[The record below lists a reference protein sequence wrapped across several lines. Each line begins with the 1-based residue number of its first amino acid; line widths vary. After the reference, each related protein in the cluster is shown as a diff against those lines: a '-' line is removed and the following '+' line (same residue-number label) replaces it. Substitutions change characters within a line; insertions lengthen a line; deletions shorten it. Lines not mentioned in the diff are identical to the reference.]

1 MQVVPQTPVPQ
12 DAVSLETLTLDV
24 TGMKCAGCVQAVE
37 RQLMQQPGVRSACV
51 NLVTAVAAVEY
62 EQGTVNGAQLAEKL
76 TESGF
81 PSQLRSPEN
90 LSNSSISPQ
99 QRYQQELK
107 AHQKELAIAASLLLL
122 SFTGH
127 GFQHLPLLSS
137 MAFHAGLAT
146 LALLF
151 PGRAIILEGARGLWK
166 NSPNMNSLVGLG
178 AIAAYTTSMIALLF
192 PQTGWECFFDEPVM
206 LLGFILL
213 GRTLEARARSQAA
226 ADLSALLALQPKR
239 AHLIPVGANT
249 DETAVDIAAETVKV
263 GEWLRV
269 LPGEKFPVD
278 GRVVGG
284 ETTVNESMITGE
296 AIPVAKQMGDFVSA
310 GTVNE
315 SGRVTLETTRV
326 GSDTTLG
333 QIIQWVETAQT
344 RKAPIQQLADTIAGY
359 FVYGIMTIA
368 TLTFLFWQLVGV
380 QLWPHVLTT
389 GETVY
394 SPVLLSLK
402 LAIAVLVIACPCAL
416 GLATPTAILVGTG
429 IGAKQGILIKGGQAL
444 QQLNSIDLIGFD
456 KTGTLTQGRPRVT
469 DCIPNPELGWTAV
482 SGAFQRNRLLGIAA
496 AVEQGTNHPL
506 ARAILDAAQER
517 ELVLPPAANFQTFP
531 GYGVQAWVE
540 QQRVLLG
547 TPEWLAQ
554 QNVILPENTEEIDQL
569 AQEGK
574 TVVAIALNGQ
584 WAGWLAIVD
593 PLRPQAKETLDK
605 LRQMGLK
612 VMMLT
617 GDRRATA
624 QAVGEKLG
632 LRSDEIQ
639 AEVKPQAKAEAIAKL
654 QKSARVAM
662 VGDGINDGPALAQ
675 ADVGIALQSATE
687 VAMDTAQ
694 LVLIGDRLTDI
705 PQAITLGRDTFSKIR
720 QNLFWA
726 FGYNILAIPLAAG
739 VLLPQFGI
747 LLSPATAA
755 GFMAFSSVSVVTNSL
770 LLRRRYPT
778 GQSS

>member
-12 DAVSLETLTLDV
+12 DSMPLETLTLDV

-37 RQLMQQPGVRSACV
+37 RQLIQQPGVRSACV

-62 EQGTVNGAQLAEKL
+62 ESGAVNGTQLAEKL

-90 LSNSSISPQ
+90 LGNSSLSPQ

-127 GFQHLPLLSS
+127 GFHDLPLLSS
-137 MAFHAGLAT
+137 MAFHWGLAT

-151 PGRAIILEGARGLWK
+151 PGRNIIIEGARGLWN

-178 AIAAYTTSMIALLF
+178 AIAAYTTSTIALLV

-239 AHLIPVGANT
+239 AHLIPVGST
-249 DETAVDIAAETVKV
+249 PDETPVDIAAETVKV

-269 LPGEKFPVD
+269 LPGERFPVD

-296 AIPVAKQMGDFVSA
+296 AIPVPKQAGDLVSA

-315 SGRVTLETTRV
+315 SGLITLETTRI

-333 QIIQWVETAQT
+333 QIIQWVENAQT
-344 RKAPIQQLADTIAGY
+344 RKAPIQQLADTVAGY

-368 TLTFLFWQLVGV
+368 TLTFLFWELLGV
-380 QLWPHVLTT
+380 QLWPHVLAT
-389 GETVY
+389 GETPY

-444 QQLNSIDLIGFD
+444 QQLNAIDVISFD
-456 KTGTLTQGRPRVT
+456 KTGTLTQGTPVVT
-469 DCIPNPELGWTAV
+469 DCIPNPALGW
-482 SGAFQRNRLLGIAA
+482 SSDRLLGTAA

-506 ARAILDAAQER
+506 ARAILDAAQKQ
-517 ELVLPPAANFQTFP
+517 ELTLPSAESFQTFP

-540 QQRVLLG
+540 QQRVRLG

-554 QNVILPENTEEIDQL
+554 QDIILPANTEEIDQL

-584 WAGWLAIVD
+584 WAGWLGIID
-593 PLRPQAKETLDK
+593 PLRPQARETLET
-605 LRQMGLK
+605 LRQMGLS

-617 GDRRATA
+617 GDRQATA
-624 QAVGEKLG
+624 HAVGEKLG
-632 LRSDEIQ
+632 LSQDEIQ
-639 AEVKPQAKAEAIAKL
+639 AEVKPEAKAEAIARL

-694 LVLIGDRLTDI
+694 LVLIGDRLADI
-705 PQAITLGRDTFSKIR
+705 PHAIALGRDTFSKIR

-726 FGYNILAIPLAAG
+726 FAYNILAIPLAAG
-739 VLLPQFGI
+739 LFLPQFGI
-747 LLSPATAA
+747 LLSPATAGA
-755 GFMAFSSVSVVTNSL
+755 FMAFSSVSVVTNSL

-778 GQSS
+778 

>member
-12 DAVSLETLTLDV
+12 DSMPLETLTLDV

-37 RQLMQQPGVRSACV
+37 RQLIQQPGVRSACV

-62 EQGTVNGAQLAEKL
+62 ESGAVNGTQLAEKL

-90 LSNSSISPQ
+90 LGNSSLSPQ
-99 QRYQQELK
+99 HRYQQELK

-127 GFQHLPLLSS
+127 GFHDLPLLSS
-137 MAFHAGLAT
+137 MAFHWGLAT

-151 PGRAIILEGARGLWK
+151 PGRNIIIEGARGLWN

-178 AIAAYTTSMIALLF
+178 AIAAYTTSTIALLV

-239 AHLIPVGANT
+239 AHLIPVGST
-249 DETAVDIAAETVKV
+249 PDETPVDIAAETVKV

-269 LPGEKFPVD
+269 LPGERFPVD

-296 AIPVAKQMGDFVSA
+296 AIPVPKQAGDLVSA
-310 GTVNE
+310 GTVND
-315 SGRVTLETTRV
+315 SGLITLETTRI

-333 QIIQWVETAQT
+333 QIIQWVENAQT
-344 RKAPIQQLADTIAGY
+344 RKAPIQQLADTVAGY

-368 TLTFLFWQLVGV
+368 TLTFLFWELLGV
-380 QLWPHVLTT
+380 QLWPHVLAI
-389 GETVY
+389 GETPY

-444 QQLNSIDLIGFD
+444 QQLNAIDVISFD
-456 KTGTLTQGRPRVT
+456 KTGTLTQGSPVVT
-469 DCIPNPELGWTAV
+469 DCIPNPALGW
-482 SGAFQRNRLLGIAA
+482 SSDRLLGTAA

-506 ARAILDAAQER
+506 ARAILDAAQKQ
-517 ELVLPPAANFQTFP
+517 ELTLPSAESFQTFP

-540 QQRVLLG
+540 QQRVQLG

-554 QNVILPENTEEIDQL
+554 QDVILPANTEEIDQL

-584 WAGWLAIVD
+584 WAGWLGIID
-593 PLRPQAKETLDK
+593 PLRPQARETLET
-605 LRQMGLK
+605 LRQMGLS

-617 GDRRATA
+617 GDRQATA
-624 QAVGEKLG
+624 HAVGEKLG
-632 LRSDEIQ
+632 LSQDEIQ
-639 AEVKPQAKAEAIAKL
+639 AEVKPEAKAEAIARL

-694 LVLIGDRLTDI
+694 LVLIGDRLADI
-705 PQAITLGRDTFSKIR
+705 PHAIALGRDTFSKIR

-726 FGYNILAIPLAAG
+726 FAYNILAIPLAAG
-739 VLLPQFGI
+739 VFLPQFGI
-747 LLSPATAA
+747 LLSPATAGA
-755 GFMAFSSVSVVTNSL
+755 FMAFSSVSVVTNSL

-778 GQSS
+778 

>member
-1 MQVVPQTPVPQ
+1 MQVVSQTPVPE
-12 DAVSLETLTLDV
+12 DALSLETLTLDV

-37 RQLMQQPGVRSACV
+37 RQLTQQPGVHSACV

-90 LSNSSISPQ
+90 LGNSSLSPQ

-107 AHQKELAIAASLLLL
+107 EHQKELAIAAALLLL

-127 GFQHLPLLSS
+127 GFQDLPLLSS
-137 MAFHAGLAT
+137 MVFHWGLAT

-178 AIAAYTTSMIALLF
+178 AIAAYTTSTIALLL

-239 AHLIPVGANT
+239 AHLIPVGSST
-249 DETAVDIAAETVKV
+249 DETPVDIAAETVKV

-269 LPGEKFPVD
+269 LPGELFPVD
-278 GRVVGG
+278 GRIVGG

-296 AIPVAKQMGDFVSA
+296 AIPVAKQIGDLVSA

-315 SGRVTLETTRV
+315 SGLVTLETTRI
-326 GSDTTLG
+326 GQETTLG

-344 RKAPIQQLADTIAGY
+344 RKAPIQHLADTIAGY
-359 FVYGIMTIA
+359 FVYGIMTIS

-380 QLWPHVLTT
+380 QLWPHVLVT

-444 QQLNSIDLIGFD
+444 QQLNSINLMAFD
-456 KTGTLTQGRPRVT
+456 KTGTLTQGTPVVT
-469 DCIPNPELGWTAV
+469 DCIPNPDLGW
-482 SGAFQRNRLLGIAA
+482 SGDRLLSIAA

-506 ARAILDAAQER
+506 ARAILDAAKER
-517 ELVLPPAANFQTFP
+517 ELLLPAAEGFQTVA

-540 QQRVLLG
+540 DKPVLLG

-554 QNVILPENTEEIDQL
+554 KNIILPTNTEEIDRL

-574 TVVAIALNGQ
+574 TVVAIALNGT
-584 WAGWLAIVD
+584 WAGWLAIID
-593 PLRPQAKETLDK
+593 PLRPQAKETLET
-605 LRQMGLK
+605 LRNMGLRL
-612 VMMLT
+612 MMLT
-617 GDRRATA
+617 GDRQVTA

-632 LRSDEIQ
+632 LSRDEIQ
-639 AEVKPQAKAEAIAKL
+639 AEVKPEAKAEAIAKL
-654 QKSARVAM
+654 QQSARVAM

-694 LVLIGDRLTDI
+694 LVLIGDRLPDL

-726 FGYNILAIPLAAG
+726 FAYNILAIPLAAG
-739 VLLPQFGI
+739 VLLPEFGI
-747 LLSPATAA
+747 LLSPAIAA

-770 LLRRRYPT
+770 LLRQRYPT
-778 GQSS
+778 SQSA

>member
-1 MQVVPQTPVPQ
+1 MPVVSQTPVPEN
-12 DAVSLETLTLDV
+12 SISIETLTLDV

-37 RQLMQQPGVRSACV
+37 RQLTQQPGVRSACV

-62 EQGTVNGAQLAEKL
+62 ESGALNGNQLAEKL

-81 PSQLRSPEN
+81 PSQLRSPES
-90 LSNSSISPQ
+90 LGNSSLSPQ
-99 QRYQQELK
+99 KRYQEELK
-107 AHQKELAIAASLLLL
+107 AHQKELAIAAALLLL

-127 GFQHLPLLSS
+127 GFHDLPLLSS
-137 MAFHAGLAT
+137 MAFHWGLAT

-178 AIAAYTTSMIALLF
+178 AIAAYTTSTIALLF

-226 ADLSALLALQPKR
+226 ADLSALLGLQPKR
-239 AHLIPVGANT
+239 AHLIPVGSSA
-249 DETAVDIAAETVKV
+249 DETPVDIAAETVKV

-269 LPGEKFPVD
+269 LPGELFPVD
-278 GRVVGG
+278 GRIVGG

-296 AIPVAKQMGDFVSA
+296 AIPVAKQGGDFVSA

-315 SGRVTLETTRV
+315 SGLVTLETTRV

-333 QIIQWVETAQT
+333 QIIQWVERAQT
-344 RKAPIQQLADTIAGY
+344 RKAPIQELADTIAGY

-368 TLTFLFWQLVGV
+368 TLTFLFWELVGV
-380 QLWPHVLTT
+380 QLWPHVLAT
-389 GETVY
+389 GETPY
-394 SPVLLSLK
+394 SPLLLSLK

-416 GLATPTAILVGTG
+416 GLATPTALLVGTG

-444 QQLNSIDLIGFD
+444 QQLNSIDSIVFD
-456 KTGTLTQGRPRVT
+456 KTGTLTQGTPVVT
-469 DCIPNPELGWTAV
+469 DCIPNPELGW
-482 SGAFQRNRLLGIAA
+482 SKNRLLSIAA

-506 ARAILDAAQER
+506 SRAILNAAQEQD
-517 ELVLPPAANFQTFP
+517 LILPPAENFQTIA

-540 QQRVLLG
+540 QQKVLLG

-554 QNVILPENTEEIDQL
+554 QNVTLPENTEKIDQL

-584 WAGWLAIVD
+584 WAGWLAIID
-593 PLRPQAKETLDK
+593 PLRPQAKETLEK

-617 GDRRATA
+617 GDRQATA

-632 LRSDEIQ
+632 LKSDEIQ
-639 AEVKPQAKAEAIAKL
+639 AEVKPEAKAEAIAKL
-654 QKSARVAM
+654 QKTAHVAM
-662 VGDGINDGPALAQ
+662 VGDGINDAPALAQ

-694 LVLIGDRLTDI
+694 LVLIGDRLTDL

-726 FGYNILAIPLAAG
+726 FAYNILAIPLAAG
-739 VLLPQFGI
+739 ILLPQFGI

-755 GFMAFSSVSVVTNSL
+755 AFMAFSSVSVVTNSL
-770 LLRRRYPT
+770 LLRQRYPT
-778 GQSS
+778 SQSGNNRLKL

>member
-1 MQVVPQTPVPQ
+1 MQVVPQTPVPRNS
-12 DAVSLETLTLDV
+12 VSLETLTLDV
-24 TGMKCAGCVQAVE
+24 AGMKCAGCVQVVE
-37 RQLMQQPGVRSACV
+37 RQLMQQPGVQSACV
-51 NLVTAVAAVEY
+51 NLVTSVAAVEY
-62 EQGTVNGAQLAEKL
+62 ENGAVNGTQLAEKL

-90 LSNSSISPQ
+90 LGNSPISPQ

-107 AHQKELAIAASLLLL
+107 EHQKELAIAASLLLL

-127 GFQHLPLLSS
+127 GFHDLPLLSS
-137 MAFHAGLAT
+137 MAFHWGLAT

-178 AIAAYTTSMIALLF
+178 AIAAYTTSTIALLF

-239 AHLIPVGANT
+239 AHLIPVGST
-249 DETAVDIAAETVKV
+249 PDEIPVDIAAETVKV

-296 AIPVAKQMGDFVSA
+296 AMPVAKQLGDLVSA

-344 RKAPIQQLADTIAGY
+344 RKAPIQQLADTVAGY
-359 FVYGIMTIA
+359 FVYGIMTLA
-368 TLTFLFWQLVGV
+368 TLTFLFWELVGV
-380 QLWPHVLTT
+380 QLWPQVLTT
-389 GETVY
+389 AETVY

-444 QQLNSIDLIGFD
+444 QKLNSIDLMAFD
-456 KTGTLTQGRPRVT
+456 KTGTLTQGTPVVT
-469 DCIPNPELGWTAV
+469 DCIPNPELGWT
-482 SGAFQRNRLLGIAA
+482 GDRLLGIAA

-506 ARAILDAAQER
+506 ARAILDAAQAR
-517 ELVLPPAANFQTFP
+517 ELTLPAAEGFQTSA
-531 GYGVQAWVE
+531 GYGVQASVE

-554 QNVILPENTEEIDQL
+554 QDVILPANTEEIDQL

-574 TVVAIALNGQ
+574 TIVAIALNGQ

-612 VMMLT
+612 VMILT